1 MCRELE
7 ANKFICNGCGK
18 VVKVNTFED
27 IVKFEKKCADCRL
40 INVTG
45 GFKEA
50 KAIKSRPKT
59 KIAPKNVNYDSL
71 KRENKK
77 KSKKKPISTKKKE
90 EARIKWDLKWD

>member
-7 ANKFICNGCGK
+7 ANKFICSCCSK

-40 INVTG
+40 VDVTG
-45 GFKEA
+45 GLKEA
-50 KAIKSRPKT
+50 GYK
-59 KIAPKNVNYDSL
+59 SL
-71 KRENKK
+71 KREDKK

-90 EARIKWDLKWD
+90 EARIKWDLK